1 MVQGAL
7 EWKNNGKQCSL
18 TSVSACVC
26 VCARYYRLFWLCMM
40 QSFFACAGRFCVCV
54 AARPVAVPVPV
65 ANLASATEL
74 VLPPVDG
81 GTEWPRQPYVKVSN
95 K

>member
-26 VCARYYRLFWLCMM
+26 VCVRAIIGLFWLCMM
-40 QSFFACAGRFCVCV
+40 QSFGCADCRFCAVCV
-54 AARPVAVPVPV
+54 AAPPVAVPVPV
-65 ANLASATEL
+65 ANLGSATGVAAGRRHGVASTTL
-74 VLPPVDG
+74 
-81 GTEWPRQPYVKVSN
+81 RQSVQ
-95 K
+95 